1 MAANPAK
8 YDKFIEELP
17 KNNYTIKHAAIKAG
31 FKESTAKAQGKRLM
45 QSALKH
51 QARKVLQGDI
61 VSAKEGKRLMSEI
74 VGLSRE
80 DVMKSLSYIAKQ
92 TKDLNSA
99 LKVLAPLAKE
109 YDVVLN
115 DEGNNKTIVPTLN
128 ITVKETLN
136 NPIDKPLIEDSNA

>member
-1 MAANPAK
+1 MTNPSR

-17 KNNYTIKHAAIKAG
+17 KNNYVIKRAALKAG
-31 FKESTAKAQGKRLM
+31 FSESSADTQGKRIM
-45 QSALKH
+45 NAALKH
-51 QARKVLQGDI
+51 QAKKVLQGDI
-61 VSAKEGKRLMSEI
+61 VSSKEGKRLMSEI
-74 VGLSRE
+74 VGISRE
-80 DVMKSLSYIAKQ
+80 DIMKSLVFIAKQ

-109 YDVVLN
+109 HNVILA
-115 DEGNNKTIVPTLN
+115 DEETNKTIVPTLN